1 MNLRGEAT
9 GNTAVTYFYGDG
21 PWDGRFFR
29 LSRTRHAKAPAKN
42 ILWISIV
49 IGAFH
54 IVMPLFGIL
63 LGKMIAGPLE
73 SYAQVV
79 SGVILFFIGTQMFFG
94 AFKQEKNPLL
104 PPIGFGLF
112 LLALTVSL
120 DSFTIGFGLGISGV
134 HVILAVFLF
143 GLCSAMLSVIA
154 LWIGRKVQGFL
165 GRYSELLGGSILI
178 GFGMNILFG

>member
-1 MNLRGEAT
+1 MAMALGMDAFSVCLGLGMQKLRLK
-9 GNTAVTYFYGDG
+9 
-21 PWDGRFFR
+21 R
-29 LSRTRHAKAPAKN
+29 

-94 AFKQEKNPLL
+94 AFKEEKNPLL

-134 HVILAVFLF
+134 HVILALFLF
-143 GLCSAMLSVIA
+143 GLCSAYA
-154 LWIGRKVQGFL
+154 
-165 GRYSELLGGSILI
+165 
-178 GFGMNILFG
+178 FGYCFMDRT

>member
-1 MNLRGEAT
+1 MAMALGMDAFSVCLGLGMQKLRLK
-9 GNTAVTYFYGDG
+9 
-21 PWDGRFFR
+21 R
-29 LSRTRHAKAPAKN
+29 

-94 AFKQEKNPLL
+94 AFKQEKNPC
-104 PPIGFGLF
+104 
-112 LLALTVSL
+112 SHQL
-120 DSFTIGFGLGISGV
+120 DL
-134 HVILAVFLF
+134 VFF
-143 GLCSAMLSVIA
+143 
-154 LWIGRKVQGFL
+154 F
-165 GRYSELLGGSILI
+165 
-178 GFGMNILFG
+178 

>member
-1 MNLRGEAT
+1 MAMALGMDAFSVCLGLGMQQLRLK
-9 GNTAVTYFYGDG
+9 
-21 PWDGRFFR
+21 R
-29 LSRTRHAKAPAKN
+29 
-42 ILWISIV
+42 ILWIGLT
-49 IGAFH
+49 IGGFH
-54 IVMPLFGIL
+54 IIMPLLGII

-73 SYAQVV
+73 SYAQLV

-104 PPIGFGLF
+104 PPFGFGLF

-120 DSFTIGFGLGISGV
+120 DSFTIGFSLGISGV
-134 HVILAVFLF
+134 RVILALFLF
-143 GLCSAMLSVIA
+143 GLCSAMLSIIA

-178 GFGMNILFG
+178 GFGMQILFG